1 VTTETIDDFS
11 DISPESVE
19 AQPGPLSGSR
29 GTNRAAGTGTGSS
42 ASARTRSSRLQKRID
57 QLQVRLSQEMFMGG
71 TMIGMALPV
80 TGYYI
85 GQESHDFTKAICEL
99 ASSRPEWVDALEKLA
114 DLQPGFVVGRT
125 VIGIGG
131 ALSVDRRPSEKKE
144 DAANGKFMQFL
155 GVTRAYMAVS
165 GKGAGNASNG
175 VSSYVPPPG
184 GTFVP
189 VS

>member
-1 VTTETIDDFS
+1 VTTEIADDFS

-29 GTNRAAGTGTGSS
+29 GTNRAAGTGTGTGTG
-42 ASARTRSSRLQKRID
+42 RTRSSRLQKRLD

-131 ALSVDRRPSEKKE
+131 ALSIDRRPAGKKE

-155 GVTRAYMAVS
+155 GVTKAYLAVS
-165 GKGAGNASNG
+165 GKGAGNANG

>member
-1 VTTETIDDFS
+1 VTAEVLDDFS

-19 AQPGPLSGSR
+19 GQPGPLSGSR
-29 GTNRAAGTGTGSS
+29 GTNRTAGTGTGTP
-42 ASARTRSSRLQKRID
+42 RTRSSRLQKRLD
-57 QLQVRLSQEMFMGG
+57 QLQTRLSQEMFMGG
-71 TMIGMALPV
+71 TMIGLALPV

-85 GQESHDFTKAICEL
+85 GQESHTFTKAICDL

-114 DLQPGFVVGRT
+114 DLQPGFIVGRT
-125 VIGIGG
+125 VIGMGA
-131 ALSVDRRPSEKKE
+131 ALSVDRQKDEQKREAQANKK
-144 DAANGKFMQFL
+144 FLQFL
-155 GVTRAYMAVS
+155 GVTQAYLAVT
-165 GKGAGNASNG
+165 GKGAGDGSVNG